1 MTDLPPPRIEK
12 SEPSVHLWL
21 THRWNGPIALATS
34 AIAMLIWTWGRY
46 CDPFVD
52 FGREIYVAWRLSAGD
67 VLYRD
72 IDYFNGPV
80 SPYLNALVLRF
91 FGVSLLTLEI
101 ANLLWWTLLVAM
113 AYRLYTAMSDRLS
126 AFVAT
131 FLFIALFSFIQLTGT
146 ANYNFVTPYA
156 HEATHSLACAFSAL
170 ALLWS
175 YLRQPSRPYPTALI
189 GIGLLLGMMFLMKV
203 EVTVAAAASLV
214 VGIGLRLWLGHARS
228 KQWLGTLAIVAIAA
242 IVPSIIAFA
251 LLRLAM
257 PSQEALRGLLGSW
270 KYLFDARITA
280 NSFYRKLMGTDKP
293 WAHTVVML
301 RILAGEL
308 LLLSPPAIAAM
319 LLRRNVPRQARWVC
333 TLGSAAYVIVLL
345 WIFRDRANWQGAIWP
360 LNLIAVVIALTFAVL
375 VVRQKEQYSPRL
387 ILQLSFSV
395 FAAVLLAKIFF
406 KVVTFRYGFALTA
419 PAFALLVMLLI
430 RWIPR
435 LIHQAGGSAWVL
447 RAAAM
452 AALGCLCLKYLTTYE
467 SFCRSRPLTAVGT
480 AEDQFG
486 VYQNADAINR
496 VLNFLARLPPD
507 QTLATVPQGAMINYL
522 SRRINPTGE
531 LTLLPGE
538 VEMFGEQ
545 RILGRF
551 HRHPPDWIVFVQTDV
566 SEFGY
571 ANFGVD
577 YAQEIDR
584 FIKDNYDPMPL
595 APAGESQANLQ
606 LFKFDPGH
614 RRISTSSPNP
624 SASSPATS
632 SDAGNYPATSFP
644 AAGADAYHPQ

>member
-1 MTDLPPPRIEK
+1 MTDLPPPRIPK

-21 THRWNGPIALATS
+21 THRWTAPIALAAS
-34 AIAMLIWTWGRY
+34 AISMLVWTWGRY

-67 VLYRD
+67 ALYRD
-72 IDYFNGPV
+72 IDYFNGPL
-80 SPYLNALVLRF
+80 SPYLNALIFRI
-91 FGVSLLTLEI
+91 FGVSLLSLEI

-113 AYRLYTAMSDRLS
+113 AHRLYVAMSDRLS

-146 ANYNFVTPYA
+146 ANYNFITPYA
-156 HEATHSLACAFSAL
+156 HEATHSLACAFAAL

-175 YLRQPSRPYPTALI
+175 YLRQPSRPYPPALI
-189 GIGLLLGMMFLMKV
+189 GIGLLLGIMFLMKV

-214 VGIGLRLWLGHARS
+214 VGIGLRLRLDHARS
-228 KQWLGTLAIVAIAA
+228 KQCLGTLAIVAIAA
-242 IVPSIIAFA
+242 IVPSIIAFV

-270 KYLFDARITA
+270 KYLFDARVTA
-280 NSFYRKLMGTDKP
+280 NPFYRKLMGTDKP

-319 LLRRNVPRQARWVC
+319 LLRRNVPRQTRWLC
-333 TLGSAAYVIVLL
+333 TVGSAAYVTVLL
-345 WIFRDRANWQGAIWP
+345 WSFGNRAHWQGAVWP
-360 LNLIAVVIALTFAVL
+360 LNLIAVATALTFAVL
-375 VVRQKEQYSPRL
+375 VVRQKEDPSPRL
-387 ILQLSFSV
+387 ILQFSFSV

-406 KVVTFRYGFALTA
+406 NVVTFRYGFVLTA
-419 PAFALLVMLLI
+419 PAFALLVILLI
-430 RWIPR
+430 RWIPE
-435 LIHQAGGSAWVL
+435 LIHRAGGSAWVF

-452 AALGCLCLKYLTTYE
+452 AALGCLCLKYLAAYE
-467 SFCRSRPLTAVGT
+467 NFSRSRPLMAVGT

-486 VYQNADAINR
+486 VYQKAEAINR

-507 QTLATVPQGAMINYL
+507 QTLATVPEGAMINYL

-566 SEFGY
+566 SEFGD
-571 ANFGVD
+571 AGFGVD

-584 FIKDNYDPMPL
+584 FIKDNYDPTPL
-595 APAGESQANLQ
+595 AAAGESQANLQ

-614 RRISTSSPNP
+614 RQIMTSSANP
-624 SASSPATS
+624 IASSPATS
-632 SDAGNYPATSFP
+632 SDAGNSSATSFP
-644 AAGADAYHPQ
+644 AAGATAYHPQ